1 MMRKTQ
7 IIYTETID
15 NREAKRQ
22 RTVLLGGLTFVVCI
36 VATLQ
41 VASQVLWVNFGGRF
55 HLLCPFLAVTDIPC
69 PFCGLTG
76 SLLSLLQGDLPK
88 AFWHHPFGPALW
100 GGAVVI
106 GISSLGLSFVHRK
119 ISLRVSRR
127 AAMISIAVVAL
138 IAWSSIVLF
147 GHH

>member
-1 MMRKTQ
+1 
-7 IIYTETID
+7 
-15 NREAKRQ
+15 
-22 RTVLLGGLTFVVCI
+22 
-36 VATLQ
+36 
-41 VASQVLWVNFGGRF
+41 
-55 HLLCPFLAVTDIPC
+55 
-69 PFCGLTG
+69 GLTG